1 MIPFAPVSGSKAPN
15 RLEDP
20 IRRIIR
26 SYDSRVVRTYA
37 LCRFA
42 ILRQHFLEEIGQYL
56 PARGRILDLGC
67 GFGLFSLYFASREPG
82 RSLLGVDIDERRI
95 AYARKSARELQL
107 ENVSY
112 TVGDVLEQ
120 AGAGSFDAIYTL
132 DMIHHLP
139 RETVPRFLERLRDM
153 LEPGGTLVIKE
164 VAHRPAWKRWFTLV
178 LDRLMV
184 GWEPIRYWPEEEVMA
199 LLEALGFQVY
209 RHRLKDILPYPHIL
223 YVARLPADLSR

>member
-1 MIPFAPVSGSKAPN
+1 MIHSAPVSGSKART

-26 SYDSRVVRTYA
+26 SYDSRVVRAYA

-56 PARGRILDLGC
+56 PERGRILDLGC
-67 GFGLFSLYFASREPG
+67 GFGLFSLYFASQEPG

-95 AYARKSARELQL
+95 SYARKSARDLKL
-107 ENVSY
+107 DNVSY
-112 TVGDVLEQ
+112 AIGNVLDPVGD
-120 AGAGSFDAIYTL
+120 GSFDAIYTL

-139 RETVPRFLERLRDM
+139 RETVPGFLEGLRDL
-153 LEPGGTLVIKE
+153 LEPGGILVIKE
-164 VAHRPAWKRWFTLV
+164 VAHRPAWKRWFTLL

-184 GWEPIRYWPEEEVMA
+184 GWEPIRYWPEEEVIA
-199 LLEALGFQVY
+199 LLGSLGFQVY

-223 YVARLPADLSR
+223 YVARLPAEASR